1 MKLNPGAKPGFL
13 FSDVPNALSSKL
25 DKMQRPKMTWHP
37 HITVATI
44 VEADGRFLMVEES
57 KGGRLVLNQPA
68 GHLEPDETLRQ
79 AAVRETLE
87 ETGWEVQ
94 LEGVVGIY
102 LYTAPSNGVTYQRV
116 CFSASPIRHD
126 SQRELDTGIVAALW
140 LTRDE
145 LARQPERW
153 RSELILRCI
162 DDYLTGPTHDLA
174 VIRD

>member
-1 MKLNPGAKPGFL
+1 M
-13 FSDVPNALSSKL
+13 S
-25 DKMQRPKMTWHP
+25 WHP

-44 VEADGRFLMVEES
+44 VESDGRFLMVEES

-87 ETGWEVQ
+87 ETAWEVT
-94 LEGVVGIY
+94 LTGVVGIY

-116 CFSASPIRHD
+116 CFAGTPIRHD
-126 SQRELDTGIVAALW
+126 PQRPLDTGIVAAPW
-140 LTRDE
+140 MTRDE
-145 LARQPERW
+145 LVAQPQRW

-162 DDYLTGPTHDLA
+162 DDYLTGPHFPLE